1 MCEYTETDK
10 IPWRHIVAEST
21 FKRFEPSKEYTH
33 AWQNSPWKPQD
44 LRDEAVQEAIDWASA
59 C

>member
-1 MCEYTETDK
+1 M
-10 IPWRHIVAEST
+10 AEST